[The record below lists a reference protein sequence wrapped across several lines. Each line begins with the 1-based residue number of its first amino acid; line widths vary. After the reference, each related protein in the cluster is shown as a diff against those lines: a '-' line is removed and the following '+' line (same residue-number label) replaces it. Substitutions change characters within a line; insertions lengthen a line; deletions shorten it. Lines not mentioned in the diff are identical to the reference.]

1 MGFWGIVL
9 VVLAACVAV
18 AYLAL
23 LVVAVVQIARNRA
36 MTVSAK
42 AVWLVTVVGLPFG
55 GSIAWLAV
63 GHRTPEF
70 ERTFAR

>member
-9 VVLAACVAV
+9 AVLGVSLAV

-23 LVVAVVQIARNRA
+23 LVVAVVQIARSRA
-36 MTVSAK
+36 MTASAK
-42 AVWLVTVVGLPFG
+42 AVWLLTIVGLPFG

-63 GHRTPEF
+63 GHRTTEF

>member
-9 VVLAACVAV
+9 AVLGVSLAV

-23 LVVAVVQIARNRA
+23 LVVAVVQIARDRA

-42 AVWLVTVVGLPFG
+42 AVWLLTVVGLPFG

-63 GHRTPEF
+63 GHRTTEF